1 MNTKF
6 TAQEYV
12 LAKARDL
19 LQIAERAAHLSDEDA
34 DNADKYVEGGA
45 GALLAYCRGRVQE
58 PVEYRAD

>member
-12 LAKARDL
+12 LANAWDL
-19 LQIAERAAHLSDEDA
+19 LQIAERADDLSDEDA

-45 GALLAYCRGRVQE
+45 GALLAYCRCRVQE